1 MRMILLM
8 YIPLIPLTPSPAG
21 LLHTKNSFSRKK
33 IACCEPCELDYLEY
47 FNQEKLIFT
56 KKHSNKISASISNDL
71 PIALNGTS
79 LNH

>member
-56 KKHSNKISASISNDL
+56 KNITKLVRQYQMIFLL
-71 PIALNGTS
+71 P
-79 LNH
+79 

>member
-56 KKHSNKISASISNDL
+56 KNITKLVLQYQTIFLL
-71 PIALNGTS
+71 P
-79 LNH
+79 

>member
-8 YIPLIPLTPSPAG
+8 YIPLIALTPSPAG
-21 LLHTKNSFSRKK
+21 LLHTKSSFSRKK

-56 KKHSNKISASISNDL
+56 KNITKLVLQYQMIFLL
-71 PIALNGTS
+71 P
-79 LNH
+79 

>member
-56 KKHSNKISASISNDL
+56 KNITKLVLQYQMIFLL
-71 PIALNGTS
+71 P
-79 LNH
+79 